1 MIKKI
6 INNLGYY
13 GKRLIEYYDF
23 FNFLRK
29 SKNFYKEKIAYY
41 KNFINILK
49 TKDDYTTNLVYEKR
63 KTNDILISVVTPVY
77 NGRDFIN
84 ELALCIQNQ
93 TIADKLEWL
102 ILDDNSTDNS
112 LDLIVDIAKDLKIG
126 AIKVFKNM
134 QNYGVTYSRD
144 FLIRNSE
151 ANIITNIDVDD
162 LYLSNSKLEDDL
174 DLLLKENKDVIY
186 PEFWYRGTNISNKQ
200 KMNLLYSPVFKQFL
214 RDNFNFE
221 DIYHRIINL
230 GSILFLFNFTTTQF
244 LFCKKDVYNRVGG
257 LDLFFNSY
265 AEDYDLIFKFIL
277 SGVNI
282 GFSKNPVFYRIHG
295 KQLTRKKYLL
305 YMFLSLV
312 SLKFLRYMEFLGENL
327 INKYL
332 NNFRLIIESIEQKK
346 YKYLPNIDFI
356 QGLWAGFQLKH
367 YLLFLSYLADKYQF
381 LRSEKLFS
389 DIYKFY
395 LKYIGKEVL
404 NEFLELVL
412 EYENSPYFNKFKNES
427 KYFLLSLKIV

>member
-13 GKRLIEYYDF
+13 GKRAMEYYDF
-23 FNFLRK
+23 FNFLPK

-49 TKDDYTTNLVYEKR
+49 TKDDYTTNLIYEKT

-102 ILDDNSTDNS
+102 IVDDNSTDNS

-134 QNYGVTYSRD
+134 QNYGLAYSRD
-144 FLIRNSE
+144 FLLKNSE
-151 ANIITNIDVDD
+151 ANIITSIDVDD

-186 PEFWYRGTNISNKQ
+186 PEFFYIGTNISNKR

-221 DIYHRIINL
+221 DIYHRVINL

-257 LDLFFNSY
+257 LDLFLHNY
-265 AEDYDLIFKFIL
+265 TEDYDLIFKFIL
-277 SGVNI
+277 SGANI
-282 GFSKNPVFYRIHG
+282 GFSKNPVFYRIHR
-295 KQLTRKKYLL
+295 KQLTNKKYLL
-305 YMFLSLV
+305 FMFHSLV
-312 SLKFLRYMEFLGENL
+312 LTKFFKYVEFLRTDAIEKYFINFNLIIKLFAKKIYLLDYIKNLWLIFQLRRSIFFLFYLLDKYEFLRNE
-327 INKYL
+327 KV
-332 NNFRLIIESIEQKK
+332 
-346 YKYLPNIDFI
+346 
-356 QGLWAGFQLKH
+356 
-367 YLLFLSYLADKYQF
+367 FL
-381 LRSEKLFS
+381 

-395 LKYIGKEVL
+395 LKYIGKEIL
-404 NEFLELVL
+404 NDFLYLVM
-412 EYENSPYFNKFKNES
+412 EYENTSSFYKFKKES
-427 KYFLLSLKIV
+427 SNFLLNLKIG

>member
-6 INNLGYY
+6 INNLVYY
-13 GKRLIEYYDF
+13 GKRLMEYNDF
-23 FNFLRK
+23 LNFLPK

-93 TIADKLEWL
+93 TIAGKLEWL
-102 ILDDNSTDNS
+102 IVDDNSTDNS

-134 QNYGVTYSRD
+134 QNYGLAYSRD

-186 PEFWYRGTNISNKQ
+186 PEFFYIGTSISTKR
-200 KMNLLYSPVFKQFL
+200 KISLMYLYVFKQFL

-221 DIYHRIINL
+221 DIYHRVINL
-230 GSILFLFNFTTTQF
+230 GSILFFFSFTSTQF

-257 LDLFFNSY
+257 LDLFLSSY

-282 GFSKNPVFYRIHG
+282 GFSKNPVFYRIHR
-295 KQLTRKKYLL
+295 KQLINKKYLL
-305 YMFLSLV
+305 FMFHSLV
-312 SLKFLRYMEFLGENL
+312 LTKFFKYVEFLRTDVIEKYFINFNLIIKLLAKKVYLLDYIKNLWLIFQLRQPMFFLFYILDKYEFLRDE
-327 INKYL
+327 KV
-332 NNFRLIIESIEQKK
+332 
-346 YKYLPNIDFI
+346 
-356 QGLWAGFQLKH
+356 
-367 YLLFLSYLADKYQF
+367 FL
-381 LRSEKLFS
+381 
-389 DIYKFY
+389 DIYK
-395 LKYIGKEVL
+395 L
-404 NEFLELVL
+404 
-412 EYENSPYFNKFKNES
+412 FKI
-427 KYFLLSLKIV
+427 YR

>member
-13 GKRLIEYYDF
+13 GKRVMEYYDF
-23 FNFLRK
+23 FNFLPK

-112 LDLIVDIAKDLKIG
+112 LDLIVNIAKDLKIG

-174 DLLLKENKDVIY
+174 ELLLKENKDVIY

-221 DIYHRIINL
+221 DIYHRVINL
-230 GSILFLFNFTTTQF
+230 GSILFLFNFTIVEF
-244 LFCKKDVYNRVGG
+244 LFSKSTYSKVGG

-277 SGVNI
+277 SGANI

-295 KQLTRKKYLL
+295 KQLTNKKYLL
-305 YMFLSLV
+305 FLFHSLV
-312 SLKFLRYMEFLGENL
+312 LTKFFKYVEFLRTDVIEKYFINFNLIIKLFAKKVYLLDYIKNLWLIFHLRRSMFFLFYLLDKYEFLRDEK
-327 INKYL
+327 I
-332 NNFRLIIESIEQKK
+332 
-346 YKYLPNIDFI
+346 
-356 QGLWAGFQLKH
+356 
-367 YLLFLSYLADKYQF
+367 FL
-381 LRSEKLFS
+381 
-389 DIYKFY
+389 DIYKFC
-395 LKYIGKEVL
+395 LKYIGKEIL
-404 NEFLELVL
+404 NEFLYLVL
-412 EYENSPYFNKFKNES
+412 EYENTPSFYKFKRES
-427 KYFLLSLKIV
+427 SNFLLNLKIV

>member
-13 GKRLIEYYDF
+13 GKRVMEYYDF
-23 FNFLRK
+23 LNFLPK

-49 TKDDYTTNLVYEKR
+49 TKDDYATNLVYEKR

-112 LDLIVDIAKDLKIG
+112 LDLIIDIAKDLKIG

-174 DLLLKENKDVIY
+174 GLLLKENKDVIY
-186 PEFWYRGTNISNKQ
+186 PEFFHLGTSISNKQ
-200 KMNLLYSPVFKQFL
+200 KVNLLYSPVFKQFL

-244 LFCKKDVYNRVGG
+244 LFFKKDVYNKVGG
-257 LDLFFNSY
+257 LDLFLSSY

-282 GFSKNPVFYRIHG
+282 GFSKKTVFYRIHG
-295 KQLTRKKYLL
+295 KQATRKKYLL

-312 SLKFLRYMEFLGENL
+312 SLKFFRYIEFLNENL

-332 NNFRLIIESIEQKK
+332 NNFRLIIESLKQK
-346 YKYLPNIDFI
+346 KYLPNIDLI
-356 QGLWAGFQLKH
+356 QNLWTRFQLKQS
-367 YLLFLSYLADKYQF
+367 LLFLSYLVDKYQF
-381 LRSEKLFS
+381 LRREKLFS

-412 EYENSPYFNKFKNES
+412 EHENSPYFNKFKNES

>member
-23 FNFLRK
+23 FNFLPK

-49 TKDDYTTNLVYEKR
+49 TKDDYATNLVYEKR

-112 LDLIVDIAKDLKIG
+112 LDLIFNIAKDLKIG

-174 DLLLKENKDVIY
+174 ELLLKENKDVIY

-200 KMNLLYSPVFKQFL
+200 KMNLLYSLVFKQFL

-221 DIYHRIINL
+221 DIYHRVINL

-244 LFCKKDVYNRVGG
+244 LFCKKDVYNKVGG

-277 SGVNI
+277 SGANI
-282 GFSKNPVFYRIHG
+282 GFSKNPVFYRIHR
-295 KQLTRKKYLL
+295 KQLTNKKYLL
-305 YMFLSLV
+305 FMFHSLV
-312 SLKFLRYMEFLGENL
+312 LTKFFKYVEFLLTDAIEKYFINFNLIIKLLAKKVYLLDYIKNLWLIFQFRRSMFFLFYLLDKYEFLRNEEVFL
-327 INKYL
+327 
-332 NNFRLIIESIEQKK
+332 
-346 YKYLPNIDFI
+346 
-356 QGLWAGFQLKH
+356 
-367 YLLFLSYLADKYQF
+367 
-381 LRSEKLFS
+381 

-395 LKYIGKEVL
+395 LKYIGKEIL
-404 NEFLELVL
+404 NEFLYLVM
-412 EYENSPYFNKFKNES
+412 EYENTPSFYKFKKES
-427 KYFLLSLKIV
+427 SKFLLNLKIV